1 MEICLIKRFNSIYQ
15 ALERLERKKMP
26 VGAQRPRLSRRDEN
40 PEKAEPLTQG

>member
-1 MEICLIKRFNSIYQ
+1 MEICLIKRFNSLYQ

-26 VGAQRPRLSRRDEN
+26 PGAQSPRLSERNEN